1 MRDPLEPESTLLA
14 SARQQEIL
22 RRVRVD
28 KSVRVKDLA
37 AEYGV
42 HEMTIRRDLDQ
53 LADYGQ
59 IERIHGGARVNEKR
73 AEELSYSYRST
84 QNIEAKERIARAAFD
99 LIEDGDAV
107 ALDAST
113 SSLALARLLPA
124 RRVNAFVTSLDAA
137 DVLATAEAPFVLIGG
152 EFNAT
157 ARSFAGALF
166 QETLARLHPDKVFF
180 SAKGYTPEDGFTDAH
195 LSLAEVKIGLRRT
208 GATMVAL
215 LDHTKFGRR
224 SLATVARADEVDVV
238 VTDVEPDPSIRE
250 AFERADVRV
259 VVAAPQAGRADV
271 AVSDG
276 GPDGG

>member
-1 MRDPLEPESTLLA
+1 MRDHVEPEATLLA
-14 SARQQEIL
+14 SARQQDIL
-22 RRVRVD
+22 LRVRVD
-28 KSVRVKDLA
+28 KLVRIKDLA

-53 LADYGQ
+53 LAEYGQ
-59 IERIHGGARVNEKR
+59 VERVHGGARINEKR
-73 AEELSYSYRST
+73 AEELSYFYRST

-124 RRVNAFVTSLDAA
+124 RQVNAFVTSLDAA
-137 DVLATAEAPFVLIGG
+137 DVLASAGAPFVLIGG
-152 EFNAT
+152 EFNSS

-166 QETLARLHPDKVFF
+166 HETLARLHPDKVFF
-180 SAKGYTPEDGFTDAH
+180 SAKGYTPDDGFTDAH

-208 GATMVAL
+208 GAMMIAL
-215 LDHTKFGRR
+215 IDHSKFGSR
-224 SLATVARADEVDVV
+224 SLATVARADEVDIV
-238 VTDVEPDPSIRE
+238 VTDIEPEASIRE

-259 VVAAPQAGRADV
+259 LVASPPPTER
-271 AVSDG
+271 
-276 GPDGG
+276 